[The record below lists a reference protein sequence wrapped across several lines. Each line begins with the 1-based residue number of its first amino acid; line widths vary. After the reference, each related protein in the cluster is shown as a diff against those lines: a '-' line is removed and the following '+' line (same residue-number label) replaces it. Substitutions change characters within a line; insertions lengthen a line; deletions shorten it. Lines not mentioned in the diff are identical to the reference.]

1 MIKLK
6 RNILRNELK
15 KIFIASFYVKMEYIM
30 TNDKYCTLL
39 NANLF
44 WQYFV

>member
-15 KIFIASFYVKMEYIM
+15 KIFIASFYVVKMEYII

-44 WQYFV
+44 